1 MSFVSSS
8 AAPFLL
14 AWPIAGLVIFAVA
27 RPGRALILTYLLG
40 QMILPET
47 SIQISGLP
55 DLDKWAVCGIAA
67 VLGTVLFRPHAL
79 TRWRFHWTDV
89 PLIIFIIGSALTSV
103 VNQLGIYDGVSASLL
118 QVLRYAL
125 PFWLARVHLQTR
137 QDLLDAATTFALCGA
152 VYAIPALW
160 EWRMSPHIHQTFYG
174 FFQHAWRQH
183 YRWGF
188 WRPIICFPHA
198 LPLSFFFAA
207 TSLAALWLLRARLL
221 PNFWGVPAKLVA
233 AASVVALV
241 ATMTFSGYLAFALGL
256 AVWFL
261 WQRLQLRSA
270 LFIPLALATFWMAF
284 RYVGWI
290 DDEFV
295 VDKVRWISAERA
307 ESIEYR
313 LVAEQAY
320 LTKASQN
327 RLFGLGAWGRANVE
341 GLAAD
346 ALWMILAS
354 TYGLLGLISFMIW
367 WMGNIVDAWRHAPHW
382 APDVRQVAALWAT
395 LSGLLAVDFLV
406 NGFPNPAVIIGA
418 GGVCAV
424 SAATADARRIQ
435 AGRVRRRRHAV
446 SPKAV
451 VQRPVG
457 SPQAKTP

>member
-1 MSFVSSS
+1 MSSS

-14 AWPIAGLVIFAVA
+14 AWPLVGVVLFAVA

-47 SIQISGLP
+47 TVHISGLP
-55 DLDKWAVCGIAA
+55 DLDKWAVCGLAA
-67 VLGTVLFRPHAL
+67 ILGTILLQPHAL
-79 TRWRFHWTDV
+79 SRWRFHWTDV
-89 PLIIFIIGSALTSV
+89 PLVIFIIGSALTSL
-103 VNQLGIYDGVSASLL
+103 VNQLGIYDGVSVSLV

-137 QDLLDAATTFALCGA
+137 YDLVDAAKTFVVCGA
-152 VYAIPALW
+152 VYALPALW
-160 EWRMSPHIHQTFYG
+160 EWRMSPYIHQTLYG

-188 WRPIICFPHA
+188 WRPIVCFPHA

-207 TSLAALWLLRARLL
+207 ASLAGLWLLRARLL
-221 PNFWGVPAKLVA
+221 PNFWGVPAKIVVA
-233 AASVVALV
+233 APIVALV

-261 WQRLQLRSA
+261 WQRMQLRSA
-270 LFIPLALATFWMAF
+270 LLIPVALATFWMTC

-295 VDKVRWISAERA
+295 VSKIRLISTERA

-313 LVAEQAY
+313 LFAERAY
-320 LTKASQN
+320 LTKARQN
-327 RLFGLGAWGRANVE
+327 WLFGLGTWGRANVG

-346 ALWMILAS
+346 ALWMILTSA
-354 TYGLLGLISFMIW
+354 YGLLGLVSFMTW
-367 WMGNIVDAWRHAPHW
+367 WVGNIIDAWRHAPHW

-395 LSGLLAVDFLV
+395 LSGLLAVDFLA
-406 NGFPNPAVIIGA
+406 NGFPSPAVIIGA

-424 SAATADARRIQ
+424 SAATTEARR
-435 AGRVRRRRHAV
+435 AREDRARKGRLAV
-446 SPKAV
+446 SRKAATR
-451 VQRPVG
+451 RPVT
-457 SPQAKTP
+457 SPQAETP

>member
-1 MSFVSSS
+1 MTSS

-14 AWPIAGLVIFAVA
+14 AWPVAGLVIFAVA

-67 VLGTVLFRPHAL
+67 VLGTVLFRPHAV

-89 PLIIFIIGSALTSV
+89 PLSIFIIGSALTSV

-118 QVLRYAL
+118 QVFRYAL

-137 QDLLDAATTFALCGA
+137 EDLLDAATTFALCGA

-188 WRPIICFPHA
+188 WRPIVCFPHA

-207 TSLAALWLLRARLL
+207 TSLASLWLLRARLL
-221 PNFWGVPAKLVA
+221 PNFWGLPAKLVA
-233 AASVVALV
+233 AASIVALV

-256 AVWFL
+256 GVWLL

-270 LFIPLALATFWMAF
+270 LLIPLVLATFWMTS
-284 RYVGWI
+284 RYLGWI

-295 VDKVRWISAERA
+295 VDKVRWVSAERA

-320 LTKASQN
+320 LAKARQN
-327 RLFGLGAWGRANVE
+327 WLFGLGAWGRANVE

-354 TYGLLGLISFMIW
+354 TYGLLGLISFMTW
-367 WMGNIVDAWRHAPHW
+367 WMGNIIDAWRHAPHW

-406 NGFPNPAVIIGA
+406 NGFPSPAVIIGA
-418 GGVCAV
+418 GGVCAI
-424 SAATADARRIQ
+424 SAATADARRIR
-435 AGRVRRRRHAV
+435 ASRVRKRRPAAPTKAAV
-446 SPKAV
+446 HP
-451 VQRPVG
+451 PVG
-457 SPQAKTP
+457 SPHARTP